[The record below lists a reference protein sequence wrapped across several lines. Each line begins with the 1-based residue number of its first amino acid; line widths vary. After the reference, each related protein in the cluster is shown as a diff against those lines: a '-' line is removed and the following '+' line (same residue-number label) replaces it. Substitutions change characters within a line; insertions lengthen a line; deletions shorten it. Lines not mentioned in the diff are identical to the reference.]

1 MVCEENKR
9 QIWIQRWSRAL
20 RLYRGQTNAVPGPES
35 MALRCYTVAING
47 TLSGGGA
54 DGLKPHVC
62 IYMWVVPF
70 QGEFTIAL

>member
-9 QIWIQRWSRAL
+9 QIWIQQWSRAL
-20 RLYRGQTNAVPGPES
+20 GLCRGQTNAVSGPES
-35 MALRCYTVAING
+35 MALPCYTMAING

-54 DGLKPHVC
+54 DGLKPHVR
-62 IYMWVVPF
+62 IYILVVPF